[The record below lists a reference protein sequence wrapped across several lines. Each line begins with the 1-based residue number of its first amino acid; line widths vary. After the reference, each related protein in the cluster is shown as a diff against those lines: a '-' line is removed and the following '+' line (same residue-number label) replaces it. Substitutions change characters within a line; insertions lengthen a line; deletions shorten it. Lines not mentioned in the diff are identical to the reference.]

1 MIPPLPAYLLNW
13 VMTLRCDLDTLR
25 THVEAGLKA
34 ARVDFEYKPA
44 SWKAKCYVY
53 TPSTSCQFVAKLYT
67 AAAAAA
73 ATTQSAGSSSS
84 SESWTLELIRRSGN
98 HGTFRTVFDR
108 VLMHLSDAG
117 LIEPSCTAAARAHTL
132 RKDAQIQTDAIA
144 AGAPHFPKSLSD
156 DAVDPE
162 TNSVSSGVV
171 DAPFTAAASLDSQS
185 VADAFKSLSEML
197 KQPYDDVCSPAAQS
211 ICALTVSRKV
221 RAALGQKARAALGVL
236 FTAQQQAAA
245 AAASAGGKVATAAP
259 IPVDPVLSVFD
270 GLARRAVDE
279 SGSTSIDCRTACA
292 MAMATL
298 SRDADCAYVL
308 FKMSVHMGA
317 CASLEK
323 LVTQHDA
330 AKGALRRAKA
340 ELIRNLLEHA
350 VTSSPHTDA
359 SSSGSASA
367 SPREWLHKIK
377 TTPIPSALMRIN
389 QQLQA
394 AQAATSA
401 LSSSTS
407 AAAVVAALQQAAAA
421 ASGSTTTASSA
432 KGMAIPSEDV
442 QLLSLVRGC
451 IARLQA

>member
-13 VMTLRCDLDTLR
+13 VMTLRCDLDSLR

-53 TPSTSCQFVAKLYT
+53 TPSTSCQFVAKLYS
-67 AAAAAA
+67 AAGAASTEA
-73 ATTQSAGSSSS
+73 SS
-84 SESWTLELIRRSGN
+84 SETWTLELIRRSGN
-98 HGTFRTVFDR
+98 HATFRTVFDR
-108 VLMHLSDAG
+108 VLMHLSDSG
-117 LIEPSCTAAARAHTL
+117 LIEGTCTAAARARTL
-132 RKDAQIQTDAIA
+132 QKEAKAQADAIA
-144 AGAPHFPKSLSD
+144 TGAPHFPKSLSD
-156 DAVDPE
+156 DTVDPE
-162 TNSVSSGVV
+162 TDSAAAGIV

-221 RAALGQKARAALGVL
+221 RAALGQKARAALTAL
-236 FTAQQQAAA
+236 FAAQQAAQ
-245 AAASAGGKVATAAP
+245 ASGNKAATAVQ
-259 IPVDPVLSVFD
+259 VDPVLSVFD

-279 SGSTSIDCRTACA
+279 SGSTSVDCRTACA

-298 SRDADCAYVL
+298 SRDTDCAYVL
-308 FKMSVHMGA
+308 YRMSVHMGA

-323 LVTQHDA
+323 LVSQHDA
-330 AKGALRRAKA
+330 VKGALRRAKA

-350 VTSSPHTDA
+350 VSSNSDATTAAATTST
-359 SSSGSASA
+359 

-377 TTPIPSALMRIN
+377 TTPIPAALMRIN

-407 AAAVVAALQQAAAA
+407 AAAVVAALKQAA
-421 ASGSTTTASSA
+421 ASGSTSSTS
-432 KGMAIPSEDV
+432 KSLVIPSEDA